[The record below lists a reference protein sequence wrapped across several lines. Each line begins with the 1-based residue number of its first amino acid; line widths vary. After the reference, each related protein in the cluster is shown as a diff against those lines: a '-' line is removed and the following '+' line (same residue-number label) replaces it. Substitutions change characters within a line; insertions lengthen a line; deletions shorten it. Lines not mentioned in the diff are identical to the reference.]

1 MQRMNY
7 PVSPLLV
14 EENLEVRQLSFLI
27 GIMKSIWSRKN
38 FTRITATEGIVEMM
52 RILLDLFMRRTLASS
67 H

>member
-1 MQRMNY
+1 M
-7 PVSPLLV
+7 LV
-14 EENLEVRQLSFLI
+14 EESLEVQQLSFLL
-27 GIMKSIWSRKN
+27 GMMKSIWLRKN